1 MPLPTELARHLTEEK
16 IAFVQRSGLRAE
28 VLEPGYVRLRMPGA
42 GNENHIGSMYAGAL
56 FTLAEIP
63 GGALFLTS
71 FDSARFY
78 PIVKE
83 MTLRFRRP
91 AKGDIRVE
99 ARLDAERIRQLETE
113 AGSAARPNTASNC
126 NSPTSRGGGGGK
138 HRAVPATQP
147 RAALT
152 GRFRRA
158 RRRFFCHGSRSV
170 ASCGATVEKP
180 A

>member
-16 IAFVQRSGLRAE
+16 IAFVQRSGLKAE
-28 VLEPGYVRLRMPGA
+28 ALEPGYVRLRMPA
-42 GNENHIGSMYAGAL
+42 SGNENHIGSMYAGAL

-78 PIVKE
+78 PVVKE

-99 ARLDAERIRQLETE
+99 ARLDAERIRQLEAE
-113 AGSAARPNTASNC
+113 AGERGKAEYSLELQLTDEQGQVVAESTALY
-126 NSPTSRGGGGGK
+126 
-138 HRAVPATQP
+138 Q
-147 RAALT
+147 L
-152 GRFRRA
+152 
-158 RRRFFCHGSRSV
+158 RSH
-170 ASCGATVEKP
+170 AKP
-180 A
+180 

>member
-1 MPLPTELARHLTEEK
+1 ADRSVRASVSVLARPGRPASLAGIPDMESAMPLPTELARHLTEEK

-113 AGSAARPNTASNC
+113 AGERGKAEYSLELQLTDEQGEVVAESTALYQLRSHARP
-126 NSPTSRGGGGGK
+126 
-138 HRAVPATQP
+138 
-147 RAALT
+147 
-152 GRFRRA
+152 
-158 RRRFFCHGSRSV
+158 
-170 ASCGATVEKP
+170 
-180 A
+180 

>member
-28 VLEPGYVRLRMPGA
+28 VLERLRMPGA

-56 FTLAEIP
+56 FTLAELP

-113 AGSAARPNTASNC
+113 AGERGKAEYSLELQLTDEQGEVVAESAALYQLRSHARP
-126 NSPTSRGGGGGK
+126 
-138 HRAVPATQP
+138 
-147 RAALT
+147 
-152 GRFRRA
+152 
-158 RRRFFCHGSRSV
+158 
-170 ASCGATVEKP
+170 
-180 A
+180 